1 MTGSDP
7 TTCAC
12 GGASLVVETRRTP
25 GGLRRRRSCRQCGA
39 RWTTYEVLTGMAVI
53 RRPTRPRPEPR
64 NPQFRVVS
72 VRSATL
78 VGGDR

>member
-1 MTGSDP
+1 MTDP
-7 TTCAC
+7 TVCAC
-12 GGASLVVETRRTP
+12 GGDSAVIETRKTP
-25 GGLRRRRSCRQCGA
+25 GGLRRRRSCRECGA

-53 RRPTRPRPEPR
+53 RRPSRPRPQTVR
-64 NPQFRVVS
+64 PQFRVVS